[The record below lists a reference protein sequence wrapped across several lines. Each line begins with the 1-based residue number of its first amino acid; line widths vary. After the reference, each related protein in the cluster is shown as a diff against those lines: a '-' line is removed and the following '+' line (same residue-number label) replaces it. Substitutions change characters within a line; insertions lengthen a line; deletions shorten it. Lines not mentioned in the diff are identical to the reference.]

1 MTVNENGT
9 QVDEATKQAYI
20 DALDVEI
27 ARLEKEIS
35 IKQAQYDSYMSQVE
49 ALINGEETPEVP
61 ETPEEGGEETPAE

>member
-1 MTVNENGT
+1 MTVQL
-9 QVDEATKQAYI
+9 QVVILRLLVRLISMLWMLK
-20 DALDVEI
+20 I

>member
-61 ETPEEGGEETPAE
+61 ETPAEGEETPAE